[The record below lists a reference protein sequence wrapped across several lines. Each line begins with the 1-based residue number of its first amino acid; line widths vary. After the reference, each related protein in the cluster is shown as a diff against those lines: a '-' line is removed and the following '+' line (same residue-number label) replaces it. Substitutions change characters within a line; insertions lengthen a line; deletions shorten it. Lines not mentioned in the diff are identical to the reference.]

1 MGRVVAHTV
10 LRSGLISALLI
21 ASPALADGV
30 TITDKDAGRTITVV
44 SGQPLTVRL
53 PGTRGAG
60 FWRLDGDLTPELTLS
75 GRSTESVLAPDAPE
89 TTIFTFTPKTAGTVT
104 LKASYVKT
112 GGDPTPANNF
122 AVLITVS
129 PS

>member
-1 MGRVVAHTV
+1 MNRIVTHTL
-10 LRSGLISALLI
+10 LRWGLVTALFV
-21 ASPALADGV
+21 ASPAFADGV
-30 TITDKDAGRTITVV
+30 TVSDKDTGKTITVV

-60 FWRLDGDLTPELTLS
+60 FWRLDSDLSPELTLS
-75 GRSTESVLAPDAPE
+75 GRSTESVLVPGAPE
-89 TTIFTFTPKTAGTVT
+89 TTIFTFTPRTAGTVT

-112 GGDPTPANNF
+112 GGDATSAGSF
-122 AVLITVS
+122 AVMVTVL